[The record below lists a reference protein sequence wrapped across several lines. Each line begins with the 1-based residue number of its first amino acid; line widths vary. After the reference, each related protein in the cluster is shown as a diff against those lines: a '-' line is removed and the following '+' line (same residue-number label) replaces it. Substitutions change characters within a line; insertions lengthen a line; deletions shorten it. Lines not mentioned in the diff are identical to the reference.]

1 MKQVKFKQM
10 KDGDKEDYLLLK
22 KYEDK
27 YIKGTAERIIKALK
41 NLDASLGGYKVSR
54 LEHSLQTASRALRD
68 NAGEEMVVASLLH
81 DIGDEL
87 APENHSEF
95 AAAILKP
102 FVSKKTCWI
111 VEKHGIFQMYYYAH
125 NLGGNKNER
134 ENFKGHKYYKNAYQ
148 HKCRKIRK
156 YKPIFS

>member
-1 MKQVKFKQM
+1 MKQVKFDQM

-81 DIGDEL
+81 DIGD
-87 APENHSEF
+87 
-95 AAAILKP
+95 
-102 FVSKKTCWI
+102 
-111 VEKHGIFQMYYYAH
+111 
-125 NLGGNKNER
+125 
-134 ENFKGHKYYKNAYQ
+134 
-148 HKCRKIRK
+148 
-156 YKPIFS
+156 